1 MISENSGIGI
11 LLRVLFL
18 FVVLLAAAW
27 LLVISRYLL
36 SGLAGCLAV
45 YSVYDLYRINNKAKE
60 EVQQFVESVRYRDF
74 SRHFAVK
81 HAPGELKP
89 FRIGFNEINAA
100 FRDIILEKEVQH
112 QYLLKILELVDTGI
126 LCYEESEGEIILLN
140 ESLKNLLGIP
150 YLKNIHDLQRRDGA
164 LYSAI
169 LSLPPG
175 KNKIFAFKTEQT
187 EIKVFLASTV
197 FLTEGRN
204 YKLLAFQNVNEA
216 LDENEAIAW
225 HRLLRV
231 MTHEIMNSVAP
242 ISSLADTLKNRLS
255 DSRNDTGIDH
265 PGLLEDIELGIDT
278 IKHRSESLMRF
289 AQTYRNLNKVT
300 TPDFQ
305 KLFIRD
311 LFERIRQL
319 MQPLSEQK
327 HIRLDFGL
335 KDPDSFLMADSSL
348 IEQLLINLITN
359 AMNAV
364 KGKTDPQITLSASET
379 NKNRMILKV
388 VDNGEG
394 IPGENLD
401 KIFIPFFSTTNGSG
415 IGLSL
420 CKQIMHLHNG
430 TIRVQS
436 LEGKGTAILLM
447 F

>member
-1 MISENSGIGI
+1 
-11 LLRVLFL
+11 
-18 FVVLLAAAW
+18 
-27 LLVISRYLL
+27 
-36 SGLAGCLAV
+36 
-45 YSVYDLYRINNKAKE
+45 
-60 EVQQFVESVRYRDF
+60 
-74 SRHFAVK
+74 
-81 HAPGELKP
+81 
-89 FRIGFNEINAA
+89 
-100 FRDIILEKEVQH
+100 
-112 QYLLKILELVDTGI
+112 
-126 LCYEESEGEIILLN
+126 
-140 ESLKNLLGIP
+140 
-150 YLKNIHDLQRRDGA
+150 
-164 LYSAI
+164 
-169 LSLPPG
+169 
-175 KNKIFAFKTEQT
+175 
-187 EIKVFLASTV
+187 
-197 FLTEGRN
+197 
-204 YKLLAFQNVNEA
+204 VNEA

>member
-1 MISENSGIGI
+1 
-11 LLRVLFL
+11 
-18 FVVLLAAAW
+18 
-27 LLVISRYLL
+27 
-36 SGLAGCLAV
+36 
-45 YSVYDLYRINNKAKE
+45 
-60 EVQQFVESVRYRDF
+60 
-74 SRHFAVK
+74 
-81 HAPGELKP
+81 
-89 FRIGFNEINAA
+89 
-100 FRDIILEKEVQH
+100 
-112 QYLLKILELVDTGI
+112 
-126 LCYEESEGEIILLN
+126 
-140 ESLKNLLGIP
+140 
-150 YLKNIHDLQRRDGA
+150 
-164 LYSAI
+164 
-169 LSLPPG
+169 
-175 KNKIFAFKTEQT
+175 
-187 EIKVFLASTV
+187 
-197 FLTEGRN
+197 
-204 YKLLAFQNVNEA
+204 
-216 LDENEAIAW
+216 
-225 HRLLRV
+225 
-231 MTHEIMNSVAP
+231 
-242 ISSLADTLKNRLS
+242 LS